1 MPRRIYKM
9 MDKEFAYGVVDFNNL
24 EIEDAEFREVEE
36 TEDDDE

>member
-1 MPRRIYKM
+1 

-36 TEDDDE
+36 NEDDDE